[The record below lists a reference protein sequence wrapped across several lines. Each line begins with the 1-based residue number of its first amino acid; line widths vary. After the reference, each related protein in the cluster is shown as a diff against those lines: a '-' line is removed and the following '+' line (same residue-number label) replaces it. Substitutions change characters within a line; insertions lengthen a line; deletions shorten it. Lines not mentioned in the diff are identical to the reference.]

1 MSDMY
6 DRVTEERDFFKKLL
20 SKLPGFKGYVERE
33 TRRSSDKL
41 LRDTLAEKFETQWQR
56 ISSIQRDLI
65 NQGMIESVDDVEAA
79 SLKIR
84 QFIDRVKT
92 ASYGYAGLFDAI
104 KINENE
110 LSEIYRYDLSLVNLI
125 DEVSR
130 AIDNLESSIGTDG
143 FPAATRNLV
152 NLSQQCVDAFDAR
165 AEVIKNS
172 SLGNPAPTNP
182 EQ

>member
-41 LRDTLAEKFETQWQR
+41 LRETLAEKFETLWQR
-56 ISSIQRDLI
+56 ISGIQKDLI
-65 NQGMIESVDDVEAA
+65 NQGMIESVDDVESA

-84 QFIDRVKT
+84 QFIDRVRT

-104 KINENE
+104 KVDESE
-110 LSEIYRYDLSLVNLI
+110 LSEIYRYDLSMMNLV
-125 DEVSR
+125 DEMSR
-130 AIDNLESSIGTDG
+130 AIENLEGSVGSDG

-152 NLSQQCVDAFDAR
+152 SLAQQCVDAFDAR
-165 AEVIKNS
+165 TEVIKNS
-172 SLGNPAPTNP
+172 GLGSPAPTVP
-182 EQ
+182 EP